1 MALENKHIHQYEI
14 DDALPQWRKLV
25 FQRLFS
31 VLAILCVPV
40 YFTSVYLCIVQG
52 IWPMAVFDTLVYGVL
67 LLILFHPSMPDLKRF
82 IIGSVLAFVIGLGF
96 LLAIGPSGAG
106 FFWLFAFAPLSS
118 ILLGEKAGLWAQG
131 INGVSLFFMGL
142 AYHYNLLSW
151 PNIEGFS
158 TLIWYVVVINFVVTN
173 AMVTQSA
180 SFLLGKLTHSLQSTL
195 ASRQATVM
203 GLAKLAEYRD
213 NETGA
218 HLLRMQQYA
227 SMLARQRLL
236 ADNVP
241 AELTEAFIN
250 QINLS
255 AILHDIGKVG
265 IADSILL
272 KPGSLTGDEFRQIQ
286 AHPVIGETVLQGLLN
301 YAPECAFIQMGRDIA
316 GGHHEKWDGSGYP
329 RGLTGEAIPLSARIV
344 ALVDVYDALTSPR
357 CYKRPFSHDEAL
369 RLIKEGQ
376 GKHFDPELVDC
387 FMQIHQEFEILSKA
401 SLEETAKPLG
411 VYNAELASTR
421 GKDFTAKTL
430 N

>member
-1 MALENKHIHQYEI
+1 MFSENSNTHQYEV
-14 DDALPQWRKLV
+14 DNALPLWRKV
-25 FQRLFS
+25 IFQRLFR
-31 VLAILCVPV
+31 VLALLCVPV
-40 YFTSVYLCIVQG
+40 YVTSVYLCIVQG
-52 IWPMAVFDTLVYGVL
+52 LWPMAVFDTLVYGVL
-67 LLILFHPSMPDLKRF
+67 LLILFHPNMTDITRF
-82 IIGSVLAFVIGLGF
+82 TIGCLLAYTIGLGF
-96 LLAIGPSGAG
+96 VLAIGPSGAG

-118 ILLGEKAGLWAQG
+118 ILLGKKAGLWAQI
-131 INGVSLFFMGL
+131 INGVSLSIIGIC
-142 AYHYNLLSW
+142 YHFNWFNW
-151 PNIEGFS
+151 PSIEGFN

-236 ADNVP
+236 TENSP
-241 AELTEAFIN
+241 QELTESFIGE
-250 QINLS
+250 INLS

-265 IADSILL
+265 IADAILL
-272 KPGSLTGDEFRQIQ
+272 KPGKLTVAEFDQIK
-286 AHPVIGETVLQGLLN
+286 AHPVIGERVLQSLLE
-301 YAPECAFIQMGRDIA
+301 YAPECGFIQMGRDIA

-329 RGLTGEAIPLSARIV
+329 RGLIGEDIPLSARIV

-357 CYKRPFSHDEAL
+357 CYKRPFSHEEAL
-369 RLIKEGQ
+369 SLINEGR

-387 FMQIHQEFEILSKA
+387 FMQIHHEFEILSKA
-401 SLEETAKPLG
+401 SLEDIPQPLYG
-411 VYNAELASTR
+411 GDRQTSSPIM
-421 GKDFTAKTL
+421 
-430 N
+430 